1 MCGPTE
7 AQTKLQDSQAAFYD
21 TLQKQDAV
29 QFGEDQQ
36 ILTQMQSVYAPI
48 LAAGAN
54 QYGFSPEE
62 DQILNTEA
70 TEGVA
75 GNFAGASKAL
85 KEEMAAEGG
94 GNAYLP
100 SGVKAQ
106 QLETLDSAAA
116 QTAANEKLQ
125 IKQAGFA
132 QGYDKFKTATGALEG
147 TAGLLNPSAAAS
159 VANTAGSDESSTA
172 AAIAAENESWMAPL
186 AGAAGAVGAA
196 ALTHKP

>member
-1 MCGPTE
+1 MCGPTQ
-7 AQTKLQDSQAAFYD
+7 AQTDLQSSQAAFYD

-48 LAAGAN
+48 LAAGPS
-54 QYGFSPEE
+54 QYGFNPAE
-62 DQILNTEA
+62 DTVLNTEA

-85 KEEMAAEGG
+85 KEQQAAEGG
-94 GNAYLP
+94 GDSYLP
-100 SGVKAQ
+100 SGVKQ
-106 QLETLDSAAA
+106 QQQEELDTSAA

-125 IKQAGFA
+125 IKQSGFA
-132 QGYDKFKTATGALEG
+132 QGYNQFTAATNALEG
-147 TAGLLNPSAAAS
+147 TAGLLSPTAAANAATS
-159 VANTAGSDESSTA
+159 AGSAEGTTA
-172 AAIAAENESWMAPL
+172 NAIAAENESWMAPL
-186 AGAAGAVGAA
+186 AGAVGAVGAA